1 MKHNILKSIAVVAA
15 FLIGVAINHSCGESL
30 TDDTGSSST
39 MEEMWAVVRS
49 LRTEIS
55 TLKAETSS
63 LKEQV
68 AQLKT
73 EVAALKSSSGSGG
86 SQGNVGGSES
96 NSDCGEFFVEGL
108 YFSRNGF
115 VASKYKSSTTDT
127 WQQDYYYD
135 KYGRLIRTENH
146 SNGSSLITTYEYSG
160 KTVTYT
166 SNTIYDPTVYPNL
179 ENSTSTTVYEY
190 Y

>member
-1 MKHNILKSIAVVAA
+1 MKNNILKSIAVVAA

-55 TLKAETSS
+55 TLKTETSS

-86 SQGNVGGSES
+86 SQGNVGGSGS
-96 NSDCGEFFVEGL
+96 NSDCSEFFVDGL
-108 YFSRNGF
+108 YFSRNGI
-115 VASKYKSSTTDT
+115 VSSKYKRVNG
-127 WQQDYYYD
+127 QDYYYD
-135 KYGRLIRTENH
+135 NQGRVSKTESHDN
-146 SNGSSLITTYEYSG
+146 NSSSITTFEYSG
-160 KTVTYT
+160 KTEIRTTTITYD
-166 SNTIYDPTVYPNL
+166 STIYPDREPSSFSL
-179 ENSTSTTVYEY
+179 VYEY

>member
-1 MKHNILKSIAVVAA
+1 MKRNILKSIAVVAA

-55 TLKAETSS
+55 TLKAEILS

-68 AQLKT
+68 AQLKI

-96 NSDCGEFFVEGL
+96 NSDCGEFFVDGL
-108 YFSRNGF
+108 YFYRNGI
-115 VASKYKSSTTDT
+115 VSSKYKRIGE
-127 WQQDYYYD
+127 QVFYYD
-135 KYGRLIRTENH
+135 NQGRVSRAESHTND
-146 SNGSSLITTYEYSG
+146 SSSVTTYEYFG
-160 KTVTYT
+160 KTEIRTTTITYD
-166 SNTIYDPTVYPNL
+166 STIYPDREP
-179 ENSTSTTVYEY
+179 SSFSIVYEY